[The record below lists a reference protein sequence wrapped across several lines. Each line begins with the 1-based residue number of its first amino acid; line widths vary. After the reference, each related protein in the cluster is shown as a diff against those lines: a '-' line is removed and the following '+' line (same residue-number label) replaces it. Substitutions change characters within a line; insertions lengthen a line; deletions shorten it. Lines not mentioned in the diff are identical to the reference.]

1 MQLGRR
7 ETAVVLLFA
16 AALVFGLGYKYAQI
30 KARAALPPVLEE
42 PAVEERREIAVHVAG
57 AVAHPGVYRLPA
69 GSRVADAV
77 ERAEPLPG
85 ADLNALNLAKVL
97 KDGEK
102 IPVPSKLTDATA
114 PGLSTP
120 APGGAVKA
128 GGSGGGR
135 VNINT
140 ADVNELDKLPGIGPA
155 LAERIVRYREEN
167 GPFTSVDDL
176 LNVSGIGEKKLE
188 GLRDYAT
195 VN

>member
-1 MQLGRR
+1 MNFGRR
-7 ETAVVLLFA
+7 EQAVVLLLV
-16 AALVFGLGYKYAQI
+16 AALVFGLGYKYAQM
-30 KARAALPPVLEE
+30 RGRQALPPVLEE
-42 PAVEERREIAVHVAG
+42 PGAQERREIAVHVAG
-57 AVAHPGVYRLPA
+57 AVAHPGVYRLPS

-77 ERAEPLPG
+77 AKAGPLPD
-85 ADLNALNLAKVL
+85 ADLDALNLAKVL

-102 IPVPSKLTDATA
+102 IPVPSKLTEATA
-114 PGLSTP
+114 PGAP
-120 APGGAVKA
+120 APAGAAKGTGSTGGK
-128 GGSGGGR
+128 

-140 ADVNELDKLPGIGPA
+140 ADVNELDRLPGIGPA

-188 GLRDYAT
+188 ALRDYAT

>member
-7 ETAVVLLFA
+7 EMAVVLLFA

-30 KARAALPPVLEE
+30 KAREALPPVLEE
-42 PAVEERREIAVHVAG
+42 PAAEERREIAVHVAG

-77 ERAEPLPG
+77 EKAEPLPD
-85 ADLNALNLAKVL
+85 ADLDALNLARVL

-102 IPVPSKLTDATA
+102 VSVLAKA
-114 PGLSTP
+114 PEMAL
-120 APGGAVKA
+120 PGMPFWSGPTKA
-128 GGSGGGR
+128 GSSAGGKIN
-135 VNINT
+135 VNT
-140 ADVNELDKLPGIGPA
+140 ADAAELEKLPGIGPA
-155 LAERIVRYREEN
+155 LAERIIRYREEN
-167 GPFTSVDDL
+167 GPFISVDDL

-188 GLRDYAT
+188 ALRDYAT